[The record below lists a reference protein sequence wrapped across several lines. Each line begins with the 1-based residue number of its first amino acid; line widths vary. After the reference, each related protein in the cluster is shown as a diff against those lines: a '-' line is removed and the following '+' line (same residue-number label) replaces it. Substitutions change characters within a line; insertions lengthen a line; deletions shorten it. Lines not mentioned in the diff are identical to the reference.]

1 MENTHDT
8 TPLLENIEPEKAER
22 VRQLVETLANGEP
35 LNEETLTILLHGLEH
50 DEDVRDAD
58 AQGYIRGRNEKID
71 AVTTR
76 PVPLDD
82 APETTMLIP
91 HCDRRSI
98 WD

>member
-8 TPLLENIEPEKAER
+8 DPLLKQLEPEKAER
-22 VRQLVETLANGEP
+22 VRQIVDTLATGEP
-35 LNEETLTILLHGLEH
+35 LNEETLTILLHGLDH

-71 AVTTR
+71 AVATR

-91 HCDRRSI
+91 RCARRSI